1 MSALIAILRVMPQ
14 HAGESHTWKTP
25 PGDWAEEQALR
36 IAQTVRALRGKRS
49 AQWLAD
55 RTEALGYTVTR
66 SVISDLELGRR
77 RYVSTAEIIVLA
89 AALTVPPAYLLYAD
103 LPDGL
108 VEVIPSKPVP
118 SIDALRWFSGEKIY
132 QPAPSRVDLESS
144 KQHSGLAASAAAHVL
159 DLSRRRIY
167 LQERMNRLA
176 TIAKSLR
183 TNQDVRATVADE
195 ISAIW
200 DELEDVRG
208 ELEALDAV
216 VVSDPLE
223 DERLGG

>member
-1 MSALIAILRVMPQ
+1 MSQRV
-14 HAGESHTWKTP
+14 GESHTWKTP
-25 PGDWAEEQALR
+25 PEDWAEEQALR
-36 IAQTVRALRGKRS
+36 IAQTVRTLRGKRS

-89 AALTVPPAYLLYAD
+89 AALTVSPAYLLYPD

-108 VEVIPSKPVP
+108 VELTPSTPVP
-118 SIDALRWFSGEKIY
+118 SIDALMWFSGEKIH
-132 QPAPSRVDLESS
+132 QPVPSRVDLESG
-144 KQHSGLAASAAAHVL
+144 KQHTGLAASAAAHVL
-159 DLSRRRIY
+159 DLSRKRIY
-167 LQERMNRLA
+167 LQERMKRLA

-183 TNQDVRATVADE
+183 PNQDVRTTAAEE

-200 DELEDVRG
+200 DELEDIRG
-208 ELEALDAV
+208 ELEALNAV